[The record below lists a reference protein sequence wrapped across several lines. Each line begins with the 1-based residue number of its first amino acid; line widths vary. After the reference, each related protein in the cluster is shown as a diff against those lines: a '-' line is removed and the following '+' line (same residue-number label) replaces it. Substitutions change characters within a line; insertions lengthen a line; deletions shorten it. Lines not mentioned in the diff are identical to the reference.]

1 MRMASSIRK
10 VATNVSL
17 PAALVKRARQAEINL
32 SELLERATEAE
43 LRIIEGQQWLDENRE
58 AIENYNEQVGQ
69 RGVFSDG
76 LRRF

>member
-1 MRMASSIRK
+1 MRMVSSVRK

-32 SELLERATEAE
+32 SELLERATEEE
-43 LRIIEGQQWLDENRE
+43 LRIIDRQKWLDENRD
-58 AIENYNEQVGQ
+58 AIESYNEQVLQ

>member
-1 MRMASSIRK
+1 MRMVSSVRK

-43 LRIIEGQQWLDENRE
+43 LRIIDRQKWLDENRD
-58 AIENYNEQVGQ
+58 AIESYNEQVLQ